1 MYRFKTDK
9 YLELL
14 DGRTAEWLARELGY
28 SATTMSLK
36 FNARKNVKKALA
48 LAIVKTLNNNYEVD
62 YFFYYVE
69 GE

>member
-28 SATTMSLK
+28 SATTMSLI
-36 FNARKNVKKALA
+36 FNARKNVKKGRNL
-48 LAIVKTLNNNYEVD
+48 
-62 YFFYYVE
+62 FFFLILKINLKLKQACSFIC
-69 GE
+69 

>member
-1 MYRFKTDK
+1 MYKFKTDK

-28 SATTMSLK
+28 SATTMSLI

-62 YFFYYVE
+62 YFFEYVE